1 MPRFILL
8 GGVLTMMAAGAL
20 ALAFK
25 LPKPAAALHHS
36 ASTAPA
42 ELIDPTGLTRQLQ
55 KFRED
60 GALP

>member
-1 MPRFILL
+1 
-8 GGVLTMMAAGAL
+8 MMAAGAL

-42 ELIDPTGLTRQLQ
+42 ELIDPTGLTRQLR